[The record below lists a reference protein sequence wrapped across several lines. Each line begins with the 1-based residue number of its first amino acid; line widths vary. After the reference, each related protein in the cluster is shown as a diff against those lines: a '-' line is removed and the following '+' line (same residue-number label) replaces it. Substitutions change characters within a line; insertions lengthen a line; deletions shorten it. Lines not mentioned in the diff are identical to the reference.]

1 MSQQNPIDFS
11 VLTLICPISKGPHAM
26 LSKIRPEP
34 IMFKGRKKLTPRAR
48 PGARGRQPILLYRE
62 AAESGR
68 PLKVARAA
76 PNCFWTSGGPGR
88 GVLRSCFL
96 FLSTHSL
103 IILSAGLRAGS
114 GGASPAQ
121 GKCVL
126 YVSADFFF
134 CSTGHSFSNATSGG
148 YFQKIIL
155 ISTQKKINEQSCPG
169 LDGSARPG

>member
-1 MSQQNPIDFS
+1 MSQQNPKDFS

-121 GKCVL
+121 GKCFIRF
-126 YVSADFFF
+126 SRFFF
-134 CSTGHSFSNATSGG
+134 
-148 YFQKIIL
+148 
-155 ISTQKKINEQSCPG
+155 
-169 LDGSARPG
+169 SAPQGIPSRTLLPEGIFRRLF